1 MTAKKF
7 QYAIIIIAVLFLL
20 LMLYGCTASISKVNS
35 ELFDSPTVFIEKV
48 EHLKRDM
55 SEAEF
60 YKTLGIESTADNLEF
75 LKPEEIWPYVYG
87 NTQPLVPLSDLVD
100 AKENIIAPFKGIRFP
115 YSFVE
120 KKIGPTVGTMGPGVT
135 VDLKGYDLRV
145 VAIFENGKLFRS
157 PPEGTIRIKR
167 RDEIYIW
174 DFVEDMSRGAV
185 HQGTREGIKALR

>member
-1 MTAKKF
+1 MMGEV
-7 QYAIIIIAVLFLL
+7 ILL
-20 LMLYGCTASISKVNS
+20 LTVLYGCTASISKVNS
-35 ELFDSPTVFIEKV
+35 ELFENPVVFIEKV
-48 EHLKRDM
+48 GQLKSNI
-55 SEAEF
+55 SEEEF
-60 YKTLGIESTADNLEF
+60 YKVLGIEDKVDNLEY

-87 NTQPLVPLSDLVD
+87 NTQPLISLSELER
-100 AKENIIAPFKGIRFP
+100 AKENIMAPFKGIRFP

-120 KKIGPTVGTMGPGVT
+120 KQIGPTIGTMGPGVT

-174 DFVEDMSRGAV
+174 DFVEDISRGAV
-185 HQGTREGIKALR
+185 HQGAREGIKVLR